1 MPAHRT
7 RRAAGQEGDHEPCLL
22 DEEEPADEAVGVQV
36 VLQAGLGEK
45 RVYRFKTRCMVADL
59 GIDEISYA
67 AR

>member
-1 MPAHRT
+1 
-7 RRAAGQEGDHEPCLL
+7 LL